1 LEQSQQLPPPQ
12 QQQRTQTHEFSDSS
26 NDDPSSSIHSLFS
39 TSESLLDRARHSNSY
54 LNLSAQP
61 APIIEG
67 PSSTIPAPI
76 ARRQPSFQH
85 RNTADSSLSLLTKES
100 VGSMYSNFDDTET
113 KNDDEED
120 VTGGEYDC

>member
-1 LEQSQQLPPPQ
+1 LEQSQQQ
-12 QQQRTQTHEFSDSS
+12 QQQQIQNNEHSTSFSEEDT
-26 NDDPSSSIHSLFS
+26 SSSIHSLFS
-39 TSESLLDRARHSNSY
+39 TSESLLDNVRSTSKSN
-54 LNLSAQP
+54 LKLSAQP

-67 PSSTIPAPI
+67 PSLSTIPAPI
-76 ARRQPSFQH
+76 ARRQLSFQR

-100 VGSMYSNFDDTET
+100 MVSMYSNFDDTET